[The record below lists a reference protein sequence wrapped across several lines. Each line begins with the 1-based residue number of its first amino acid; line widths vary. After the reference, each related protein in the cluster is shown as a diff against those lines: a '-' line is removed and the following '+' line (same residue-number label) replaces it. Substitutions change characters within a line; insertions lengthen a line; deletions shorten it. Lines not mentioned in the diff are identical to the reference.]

1 MRRGMNYN
9 QGEILLIPM
18 PFSDLSKNKKRP
30 VLVVSNNE
38 YNRKSLDLMVVAI
51 TSNIQ
56 CSGNKLSLTNEDLE
70 TGKLKYISSIKT
82 DKIYTL
88 SKGIIIKS
96 FGQITTEKLK
106 QTISQINELI
116 KVQEPSQ

>member
-1 MRRGMNYN
+1 M
-9 QGEILLIPM
+9 
-18 PFSDLSKNKKRP
+18 
-30 VLVVSNNE
+30 
-38 YNRKSLDLMVVAI
+38 
-51 TSNIQ
+51 
-56 CSGNKLSLTNEDLE
+56 SLTNEDLE